1 MPKRKS
7 GRGTPEQTDGE
18 LPASEAERAA
28 LDTER
33 AEIEAAFDSV
43 DEEAERRAEA
53 DAAVVADFNAE
64 VGRYDNARAAVTRLR
79 QLLSVTNK

>member
-7 GRGTPEQTDGE
+7 GRDTPQQSEGE
-18 LPASEAERAA
+18 VRGSEAERAA

-33 AEIEAAFDSV
+33 AEIEAAFDTV

-53 DAAVVADFNAE
+53 DSAVVAEFNAE
-64 VGRYDNARAAVTRLR
+64 VGRYENARSAVTRLR